1 MGRQTQ
7 TRDRLVETA
16 AELFWNQGYAQ
27 TGVSSIMKQARATS
41 GSFYHFFP
49 TKEDLLVAVLDLVSD
64 QLESEVLGP
73 AEVDTDDPAE
83 RIERVIEAYARSAE
97 TAGSRLCLPLGNL
110 VSELGSSHEVARR
123 RTNELMEGLVA
134 RIGDWLVDGPGRSSR
149 QFDRRGLAT
158 GVVAILE
165 GTAVMAMAQRN
176 REPVDTGAEQIRLL
190 LGVLVDSGRDPGED
204 MPLPA
209 SREGE
214 ARDWKAW

>member
-1 MGRQTQ
+1 MVRQTQ
-7 TRDRLVETA
+7 TRERLVETA

-64 QLESEVLGP
+64 RLESEVLGP
-73 AEVDTDDPAE
+73 AEAGSDDPAE
-83 RIERVIEAYARSAE
+83 RIERVIEAYVRSAE
-97 TAGSRLCLPLGNL
+97 PGGSTLGLPLGNL

-123 RTNELMEGLVA
+123 RINDLMEGLIV
-134 RIGDWLVDGPGRSSR
+134 RINDWLVDGSGHPSKQS
-149 QFDRRGLAT
+149 DRRGLAT

-165 GTAVMAMAQRN
+165 GAAVMAMAQRN
-176 REPVDTGAEQIRLL
+176 RAPVDTGAEQIRLL
-190 LGVLVDSGRDPGED
+190 LNLLADSGRDRGED
-204 MPLPA
+204 MPLPTSSA
-209 SREGE
+209 GE

>member
-64 QLESEVLGP
+64 RLESEVLGP
-73 AEVDTDDPAE
+73 AEADSDDPAQ

-97 TAGSRLCLPLGNL
+97 TNGSPLGLPLGNL

-123 RTNELMEGLVA
+123 RTSDLMEGLVA
-134 RIGDWLVDGPGRSSR
+134 RIDDWLVDGSGRPSR
-149 QFDRRGLAT
+149 QSDRRGLAT

-165 GTAVMAMAQRN
+165 GAAVMAMAQRN

-190 LGVLVDSGRDPGED
+190 LGVLEDSGRDRGED
-204 MPLPA
+204 MPLTA
-209 SREGE
+209 SSAAE

>member
-7 TRDRLVETA
+7 TRERLVETA

-64 QLESEVLGP
+64 RLESEVLGP
-73 AEVDTDDPAE
+73 AEIDSDDPAE
-83 RIERVIEAYARSAE
+83 RIERVIEAYVRSAE
-97 TAGSRLCLPLGNL
+97 PDGSTLNLPLGNL

-123 RTNELMEGLVA
+123 RINDLMEGLIA
-134 RIGDWLVDGPGRSSR
+134 RINDWLVDGSGRPSR
-149 QFDRRGLAT
+149 RFDRRGLAT

-165 GTAVMAMAQRN
+165 GAAVMAMAQGN
-176 REPVDTGAEQIRLL
+176 RAPVDTGAEQIRLL
-190 LGVLVDSGRDPGED
+190 LNVLTDSGRDRGED
-204 MPLPA
+204 MPLPTT
-209 SREGE
+209 STGE
-214 ARDWKAW
+214 TRDWKAW